1 MHANKLSLALV
12 HGPNLNRL
20 GQRNTSIYGTTT
32 LSEIENQLRAEAE
45 RNGLNFICYSS
56 NHEGDLI
63 DFIQSLSATTR
74 GILLNP
80 GALMMYGY
88 SLRDAIE
95 DFPFPVF
102 EIHISDLS
110 KREDFRK
117 TSILTDV
124 CQGFVSGQGV
134 AGYLPA
140 WKQLMELA
148 IHQKGPL

>member
-1 MHANKLSLALV
+1 MHLNKISLALV

-20 GQRNTSIYGTTT
+20 GQRNTAIYGTTT
-32 LSEIENQLRAEAE
+32 LPEIEGQLKAEAE
-45 RNGLNFICYSS
+45 RNGLNFICYCS

-63 DFIQSLSATTR
+63 DFIQSLPPENR
-74 GILLNP
+74 GILINP

-88 SLRDAIE
+88 SLRDALE
-95 DFPFPVF
+95 DYPFPVT

-117 TSILTDV
+117 TSILTAV

-134 AGYLPA
+134 AGYMPA
-140 WKQLMELA
+140 WQQLIQLA
-148 IHQKGPL
+148 LKQKGTL

>member
-1 MHANKLSLALV
+1 MYLNKISLALV

-20 GQRNTSIYGTTT
+20 GQRNTAIYGTTT
-32 LSEIENQLRAEAE
+32 LSEIENQLKTEAE
-45 RNGLNFICYSS
+45 RNGFDFICYSS
-56 NHEGDLI
+56 NHEGNLI
-63 DFIQSLSATTR
+63 DFIQSLPPENR

-95 DFPFPVF
+95 DYPYPVLEF
-102 EIHISDLS
+102 HISDLS

-117 TSILTDV
+117 TSILTPV

-134 AGYLPA
+134 DGYLPA

-148 IHQKGPL
+148 LKQKGSL